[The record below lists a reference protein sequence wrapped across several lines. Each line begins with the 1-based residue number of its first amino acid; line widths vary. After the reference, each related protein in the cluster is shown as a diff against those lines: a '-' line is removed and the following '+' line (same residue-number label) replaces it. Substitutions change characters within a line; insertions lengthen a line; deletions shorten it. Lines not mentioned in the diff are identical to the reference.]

1 MNILTLSAVIVKN
14 IFFMKALTRK
24 LGEPVRLTEG
34 ECNTVFENLKA
45 DTLMAQ
51 KFALTCNIKTMS
63 IPFQHN
69 TEKFLTYQ
77 GQLDLKKFFMM
88 LHPDFME
95 DYIKWGQATYSYA
108 MNNKALNLEPLNH
121 CTRMTIPIKLSNGKY
136 HWVLQEAVAL
146 QLDGAGNLVS
156 HLNVYTILN
165 EMEGDEKVRIIGQLY
180 NNGFEVK
187 EWTQTVWKDFF
198 TRQSFELTP
207 EQQRIVETLHNNI
220 NLSNTEIAAILNK
233 TKNTIDAHNKHILE
247 RARHS
252 FTFQA
257 FGNVRDVV
265 IFLKSINYFDNNL

>member
-1 MNILTLSAVIVKN
+1 MNLLSLGKVIVKN
-14 IFFMKALTRK
+14 IFFMQALTRK
-24 LGEPVRLTEG
+24 LGEPVWLTEA
-34 ECNTVFENLKA
+34 ECNTVFEDIKA

-51 KFALTCNIKTMS
+51 KFALVCDIKTMS
-63 IPFQHN
+63 IPFIHN
-69 TEKFLTYQ
+69 TEKFLSYQ
-77 GQLDLKKFFMM
+77 GQLDLKKFFLM

-95 DYIKWGQATYSYA
+95 DYINWGQATYSYA
-108 MNNKALNLEPLNH
+108 MNNKAMNIEPLNH
-121 CTRMTIPIKLSNGKY
+121 CTRMTIPLKLTNGKY

-146 QLDGAGNLVS
+146 QIDGAGNLVS

-165 EMEGDEKVRIIGQLY
+165 EMEGDEKVRINGQLY

-198 TRQSFELTP
+198 TRQSFELTN
-207 EQQRIVETLHNNI
+207 EQQRIVEVLHKNST
-220 NLSNTEIAAILNK
+220 LSNTEIATLLGK

-252 FTFQA
+252 FTFHT

-265 IFLKSINYFDNNL
+265 IFLKSINYFDNK

>member
-1 MNILTLSAVIVKN
+1 MNFLTLSATIVKN
-14 IFFMKALTRK
+14 IFFMQALTRK
-24 LGEPVRLTEG
+24 LGEPVQLTEE
-34 ECNTVFENLKA
+34 ECNTVFEDLKA
-45 DTLMAQ
+45 DTMMAQ

-63 IPFQHN
+63 IDFQHN
-69 TEKFLTYQ
+69 TERFLSHQ
-77 GQLDLKKFFMM
+77 GQLDLKKFFLL

-108 MNNKALNLEPLNH
+108 LNNKSLNIEPLNH
-121 CTRMTIPIKLSNGKY
+121 CTRMTIPLKLANGKY

-146 QLDGAGNLVS
+146 QIDEAGNLVS

-165 EMEGDEKVRIIGQLY
+165 EMEGDEKVRIVGRLY

-220 NLSNTEIAAILNK
+220 NLSNTEIADILNK